1 MLTVTEHIGHIVFP
15 AVKLEHYGKLW
26 HAFDWTRWVLVG
38 GPGWREAI
46 RPALWSIYCLSSRSP
61 TSDRLAVASCIG
73 FYVDWLHVGRPA
85 HSEGKWLPVEPL
97 WPISLP
103 SGSWDCIKVR
113 KVLMRKRQS
122 EYLFCLLSVYLL
134 DAQGPARKWVR
145 EEMWAEQPGPLQAG
159 NWAHPLE
166 LAGPVFKSTH
176 STSPSKLSPVISD
189 ISSSVC

>member
-1 MLTVTEHIGHIVFP
+1 MSPRRRAWLEGGYMAFSVEHLLFVQQESNP
-15 AVKLEHYGKLW
+15 
-26 HAFDWTRWVLVG
+26 
-38 GPGWREAI
+38 
-46 RPALWSIYCLSSRSP
+46 
-61 TSDRLAVASCIG
+61 DRLTVASCTG
-73 FYVDWLHVGRPA
+73 LYVDWLHVGRPA

-122 EYLFCLLSVYLL
+122 EYLLLAVYLL
-134 DAQGPARKWVR
+134 DAQDPDRKWVR
-145 EEMWAEQPGPLQAG
+145 EEVWAEQPGSLQAG
-159 NWAHPLE
+159 NWAHTLE

-189 ISSSVC
+189 PAPLCANLFCF